1 MYLKVIIRG
10 ESILKKQIINANGT
24 EISVIGSINDE
35 EAYISLTDIAKYKNI
50 DDPRIVIS
58 NWMSSYSTIDFLAMW
73 EGLYNPDFNR
83 MEFHTVRNE
92 PGRLVMT
99 PSQWIERMNAKGIIS
114 KAGRYGGTYAHSDI
128 AFEFASWVSLEFK
141 LYLIKDFQRLK
152 KDEAER
158 LLIGWDA
165 KRELSKINYRIHTEA
180 VKEFLISP
188 ELTKE
193 EITYKYASEADLLN
207 VALFGKTALQ
217 WRRETGTK
225 GMSPNI
231 RDYASAEELVVL
243 INLEDTNADLIR
255 QGLPQAERL
264 KLLREKA
271 YRQLNV
277 LRSEQNQLNGLKR
290 ALNGE
295 NGNRIEQKK

>member
-1 MYLKVIIRG
+1 M
-10 ESILKKQIINANGT
+10 KKQVINANGT
-24 EISVIGSINDE
+24 EIGVIGNINTE
-35 EAYISLTDIAKYKNI
+35 EAYISLTDIAKYKNSE
-50 DDPRIVIS
+50 DPRIVIS
-58 NWMSSYSTIDFLAMW
+58 NWMSSYSTIDYLAIW
-73 EGLYNPDFNR
+73 EELYNPDFNR

-99 PSQWIERMNAKGIIS
+99 PTQWIERMNAIGLIS

-141 LYLIKDFQRLK
+141 LYLIKDYQRLK

-165 KRELSKINYRIHTEA
+165 KRELSKINYRIHTDA
-180 VKEFLISP
+180 VREFLITP

-193 EITYKYASEADLLN
+193 EITHQYASEADLLN

-217 WRRETGTK
+217 WRKETGVK

-243 INLEDTNADLIR
+243 INLEDTNADYIR
-255 QGLPQAERL
+255 QGLPQTERL

-271 YRQLNV
+271 YRQLQV
-277 LRSEQNQLNGLKR
+277 LRSDKASMDGLKKVI
-290 ALNGE
+290 ASDNT
-295 NGNRIEQKK
+295 KKITKKDL

>member
-1 MYLKVIIRG
+1 M
-10 ESILKKQIINANGT
+10 KKQYINANGT
-24 EISVIGSINDE
+24 EISVIGNISDE
-35 EAYISLTDIAKYKNI
+35 DAYISLTDIAKYKNSE
-50 DDPRIVIS
+50 DPRIVIS
-58 NWMSSYSTIDFLAMW
+58 NWMSSYATIDFLAMW
-73 EGLYNPDFNR
+73 EELYNPNFNR

-99 PSQWIERMNAKGIIS
+99 ASQWIEKMNAIGIIS

-141 LYLIKDFQRLK
+141 LYLIKDYQRLK

-165 KRELSKINYRIHTEA
+165 KRELSKINYRIHTDA
-180 VKEFLISP
+180 VKEFLITP

-217 WRRETGTK
+217 WRKETGSK
-225 GMSPNI
+225 GKSPNI

-243 INLEDTNADLIR
+243 INLEDTNADYIR
-255 QGLPQAERL
+255 QGLSQTERL

-271 YRQLNV
+271 YRQLQV
-277 LRSEQNQLNGLKR
+277 LRNEKNSLDGLKK
-290 ALNGE
+290 ALASNDTE
-295 NGNRIEQKK
+295 AIEVKGK

>member
-1 MYLKVIIRG
+1 M
-10 ESILKKQIINANGT
+10 KKQVINANGT
-24 EISVIGSINDE
+24 EIGVIGNINTE
-35 EAYISLTDIAKYKNI
+35 EAYISLTDIAKYKNSE
-50 DDPRIVIS
+50 DPRIVIS
-58 NWMSSYSTIDFLAMW
+58 NWMSSYSTIDYLAIW
-73 EGLYNPDFNR
+73 EELYNPDFNR

-99 PSQWIERMNAKGIIS
+99 PTQWIERMNAIGLIS

-141 LYLIKDFQRLK
+141 LYLIKDYQRLK

-165 KRELSKINYRIHTEA
+165 KRELSKINYRIHTDA
-180 VKEFLISP
+180 VREFLITP

-193 EITYKYASEADLLN
+193 EITHQYASEADLLN

-217 WRRETGTK
+217 WRKETGVK

-243 INLEDTNADLIR
+243 INLEDTNADYIR
-255 QGLPQAERL
+255 QGLPQTERL

-271 YRQLNV
+271 YRQLQI
-277 LRSEQNQLNGLKR
+277 LRSDKASMDGLKKVIVSD
-290 ALNGE
+290 NT
-295 NGNRIEQKK
+295 KKITKKDLSG

>member
-1 MYLKVIIRG
+1 M
-10 ESILKKQIINANGT
+10 KKQVINANGT
-24 EISVIGSINDE
+24 EIGVIGNINTE
-35 EAYISLTDIAKYKNI
+35 EAYISLTDIAKYKNSE
-50 DDPRIVIS
+50 DPRIVIS
-58 NWMSSYSTIDFLAMW
+58 NWMSSYSTIDYLAIW
-73 EGLYNPDFNR
+73 EELYNPDFNR

-99 PSQWIERMNAKGIIS
+99 PTQWIERMNAIGLIS

-141 LYLIKDFQRLK
+141 LYLIKDYQRLK

-165 KRELSKINYRIHTEA
+165 KRELSKINYRIHTDA
-180 VKEFLISP
+180 VREFLITP

-193 EITYKYASEADLLN
+193 EITHQYASEADLLN

-217 WRRETGTK
+217 WRKETGVK

-231 RDYASAEELVVL
+231 RDYASPEELIVL
-243 INLEDTNADLIR
+243 INLEDTNADYIR
-255 QGLPQAERL
+255 QGLPQTERL

-271 YRQLNV
+271 YRQLQV
-277 LRSEQNQLNGLKR
+277 LRSDKASMDGLKKVI
-290 ALNGE
+290 ASDNT
-295 NGNRIEQKK
+295 KKITKKDL

>member
-1 MYLKVIIRG
+1 M
-10 ESILKKQIINANGT
+10 INANGT
-24 EISVIGSINDE
+24 EIGVIGNINTE
-35 EAYISLTDIAKYKNI
+35 EAYISLTDIAKYKNSE
-50 DDPRIVIS
+50 DPRIVIS
-58 NWMSSYSTIDFLAMW
+58 NWMSSYSTIDYLAIW
-73 EGLYNPDFNR
+73 EELYNPDFNR

-99 PSQWIERMNAKGIIS
+99 PTQWIERMNAIGVIS

-141 LYLIKDFQRLK
+141 LYLIKDYQRLK

-165 KRELSKINYRIHTEA
+165 KRELSKINYRIHTDA
-180 VKEFLISP
+180 VREFLITP

-193 EITYKYASEADLLN
+193 EITHQYASEADLLN

-217 WRRETGTK
+217 WRKETGVK

-243 INLEDTNADLIR
+243 INLEDTNADYIR
-255 QGLPQAERL
+255 QGLPQTERL

-271 YRQLNV
+271 YRQLQV
-277 LRSEQNQLNGLKR
+277 LRSDKASMDGLKKVI
-290 ALNGE
+290 ASDNT
-295 NGNRIEQKK
+295 KKITKKDL